1 MKNSLLSYD
10 IITKTLST
18 THVKKLYG
26 NAQFGANSTGS
37 NI

>member
-26 NAQFGANSTGS
+26 NAQFGANSAGS